1 MSRSTFPPT
10 PEASTDIAGQEKT
23 LPACES
29 LSLPPAAIDRSSV
42 ASTSTMSSIAS
53 TSDSS
58 YHPTSPSS
66 PTKRKRPSL
75 TGRDDYALPPP
86 PTRSRKI
93 IQMKPKQAA
102 ASASEDHG
110 QTPATIV
117 PAQPDRIGGQHVS
130 TGKKKA
136 NGTVA
141 GRKIA
146 RKTAHSL
153 IERRRRSKM
162 NEEFG
167 VLRDLIP
174 ACKGQEMH
182 KLAILQAS
190 IEYTRYLEQ
199 CIADLQASKITSRP
213 STSSQ
218 LAAQDFRPATT
229 TTDVDENMNEGG
241 DEDEEMLNSTSAPA
255 SLSHIESQ
263 VTLPP
268 LSRITT
274 AATMSPV
281 FNALDQQT
289 RRFSTWS
296 ASQPTFSPY
305 ILSTTA
311 SPLFAGQHPS
321 EGKPPLLTL
330 PSPRLA
336 PQNGGAGKS
345 LRPLE
350 ADDHEATA
358 ALLMLNT
365 DRRSWTAERGRG
377 MSVKDLLSS

>member
-1 MSRSTFPPT
+1 
-10 PEASTDIAGQEKT
+10 
-23 LPACES
+23 
-29 LSLPPAAIDRSSV
+29 
-42 ASTSTMSSIAS
+42 
-53 TSDSS
+53 
-58 YHPTSPSS
+58 
-66 PTKRKRPSL
+66 
-75 TGRDDYALPPP
+75 
-86 PTRSRKI
+86 
-93 IQMKPKQAA
+93 MKPKQAA